1 MVASSDKA
9 VQDGVNSLSTGT
21 LTTSDIENHAAY
33 DASSLGVSGGYGGS
47 IGKNQK
53 GTADNVNPVPGTT
66 LPKSDGGFTA
76 APPVALSASGD
87 SSSTTRSGISGGTIK
102 ITDQA
107 GQQNLTG
114 KTADETVASV
124 NRDTSNTGAPLAQI
138 FDKDKIEAGVDIA
151 SQFIN
156 QTGTFVANRAAEA
169 DAAKKEASNPALSP
183 EQRAAAQQKADE
195 LNADW
200 GPGGTYRQVLTAL
213 SVAAGGNVTGGMGQF
228 AQSATIAYLQE
239 LGANGVKKIADGL
252 QDESARAALHAIVGC
267 AGAAASSQSC
277 GAGALGAATSSVL
290 GSLLKPT
297 DGMTT
302 SDREARDSLVTSLVA
317 GVAAV
322 SGQNVATA
330 AGAGKI
336 EVENNQVA
344 PPMASPP
351 PWLAGLLKLPGF
363 KGEAA
368 GKGDG
373 VIADPA
379 TELDPTIKA
388 GPLVTPLPGPTFV
401 ETLITEA
408 TPDWLRTLVTDTVT
422 MAGYNPNQGG
432 VGNMG
437 AFLDTPGFG
446 TQLGD
451 ASQKTRL
458 QQIDGQ
464 SVYKATDDV
473 GSINKGDYF
482 YLDGMHKDHLEVFDS
497 RGKFKAVVNMD
508 GTVNGSKTNAGQ
520 GRRINV
526 K

>member
-1 MVASSDKA
+1 M
-9 VQDGVNSLSTGT
+9 
-21 LTTSDIENHAAY
+21 
-33 DASSLGVSGGYGGS
+33 
-47 IGKNQK
+47 
-53 GTADNVNPVPGTT
+53 
-66 LPKSDGGFTA
+66 
-76 APPVALSASGD
+76 
-87 SSSTTRSGISGGTIK
+87 
-102 ITDQA
+102 
-107 GQQNLTG
+107 
-114 KTADETVASV
+114 ASV

-138 FDKDKIEAGVDIA
+138 FDKDKIEAGFDIA

-336 EVENNQVA
+336 EVENNQVSIFA
-344 PPMASPP
+344 PKKN
-351 PWLAGLLKLPGF
+351 LLTTDLLKSF
-363 KGEAA
+363 C
-368 GKGDG
+368 
-373 VIADPA
+373 A
-379 TELDPTIKA
+379 TGTCSDEQVKQ
-388 GPLVTPLPGPTFV
+388 
-401 ETLITEA
+401 LITVQNQINEA
-408 TPDWLRTLVTDTVT
+408 SGKNAITAAAAMAIVASVPALAVLGPEALALALSNPAAAVNGGIITLETAAAIVTKSITPSVVIEGAAAKTGTVWDSIVATQPVYPGSVLPKSFELVLE
-422 MAGYNPNQGG
+422 N
-432 VGNMG
+432 
-437 AFLDTPGFG
+437 
-446 TQLGD
+446 
-451 ASQKTRL
+451 
-458 QQIDGQ
+458 GQ
-464 SVYKATDDV
+464 SVWVHGNATEHIAEYAQMIAKNNPPEIVRLATQQQLESLEGAVNTVTKDGV
-473 GSINKGDYF
+473 PYNQLINFNGWE
-482 YLDGMHKDHLEVFDS
+482 L
-497 RGKFKAVVNMD
+497 KFAPPRQ
-508 GTVNGSKTNAGQ
+508 AGQ
-520 GRRINV
+520 LPVLIHALPTG